1 MRSKTLAAA
10 ISLTLLSMPLFAQSS
25 PPKETALLTNTD
37 KAREIPKETRAKIHE
52 TLSGEN
58 LPRAPK
64 MDFPVELGAK
74 IPKDVQRHQ
83 LPVDV
88 LEMAPQ
94 LRGYDYVLVRN
105 DVIFLNPGT
114 LEIVAI
120 LTG

>member
-10 ISLTLLSMPLFAQSS
+10 VSLSLLSMPVFAQSS
-25 PPKETALLTNTD
+25 PPKETALLTNTG

-52 TLSGEN
+52 VLSGEN

-83 LPVDV
+83 LPIDV
-88 LEMAPQ
+88 VEMAPQ

-105 DVIFLNPGT
+105 DVVFLNPGT